1 MILNC
6 DNTWS
11 GGGEEVEKVYLLVF
25 VLEFLLVHYT
35 WRTQPAITY
44 RHHLI
49 LLLRC
54 LMGLSRRSRI
64 NIQIKSNE
72 TTIPSYFCCHHV
84 MLFTRS
90 VVLSSPPWNYALV
103 KISFCAKKFS
113 QNDAFQMT
121 QSKMSN
127 MAQLTK
133 VVNDDSRGIMTFGLI
148 LPIFSFLQKELDFSL
163 FSSQ

>member
-1 MILNC
+1 MVRRGRRSWEGVS
-6 DNTWS
+6 TGVWS
-11 GGGEEVEKVYLLVF
+11 W
-25 VLEFLLVHYT
+25 VLTCTLYT

-72 TTIPSYFCCHHV
+72 TTIPSYFCCHV
-84 MLFTRS
+84 ILFTRS

-121 QSKMSN
+121 HSKMSN
-127 MAQLTK
+127 HGTIDKSGKWWFSRHNDLWFDLTYFF
-133 VVNDDSRGIMTFGLI
+133 I
-148 LPIFSFLQKELDFSL
+148 
-163 FSSQ
+163 SSKRIGF